1 MTAVWKGNR
10 IVSDRILIFRGGWIT
25 CTKQY
30 VGKLPIRRIKTSDS
44 DATKIQTSISRAV
57 RHVTAAKEGL
67 RKAKTD
73 RQKTSLQRL
82 IAASESRIDQLV
94 YKLYDLT
101 EDEVELIEN
110 SRAEPFRSPTTVVDE
125 REQSDVSE

>member
-1 MTAVWKGNR
+1 
-10 IVSDRILIFRGGWIT
+10 
-25 CTKQY
+25 
-30 VGKLPIRRIKTSDS
+30 
-44 DATKIQTSISRAV
+44 V